1 MRSSRSHAL
10 LLAGMLALPAA
21 LFTACGPGR
30 TAAATQTTPAA
41 FDAGK
46 SDAKAIAIA
55 DQVIAASGG
64 QAAWDK
70 AKQIEFT
77 AKVTVDGQEK
87 VNVHHI
93 WDRWNGR
100 HHFEKS
106 DPVSKAELMVGYEQY
121 GSAAFGEVD
130 GHSDIPR
137 DQVAKMKGEAEKR
150 IAIDGFNL
158 LMPFK
163 LKDPGATLK
172 FVEER
177 PDPATPDKMAF
188 DVIKLTFD
196 PGVGLT
202 PGDVYYVV
210 VNKTSHLI
218 DHIEMVEAGKADDQR
233 IGYKFDDYQDIGG
246 LKLSLKRQNI
256 GYAAEQLEFSDVK
269 VSGEVDEEQFVP
281 KVQ

>member
-10 LLAGMLALPAA
+10 LLAGTLALPVA

-41 FDAGK
+41 FDASK
-46 SDAKAIAIA
+46 SDAKAVEIA

-64 QAAWDK
+64 EAAWTK

-87 VNVHHI
+87 VNVHHV

-100 HHFEKS
+100 HHFEKA
-106 DPVSKAELMVGYEQY
+106 DPVSKAELMVGYEQF
-121 GSAAFGEVD
+121 GDAKFGEVD

-150 IAIDGFNL
+150 IAIDAFNL
-158 LMPFK
+158 LLPFK
-163 LKDPGATLK
+163 LKDPGVTLK

-177 PDPATPDKMAF
+177 PDPATPDKMAY
-188 DVIKLTFD
+188 DVVKMTFD
-196 PGVGLT
+196 AGVGLS

-210 VNKTSHLI
+210 VDKASHLI
-218 DHIEMVEAGKADDQR
+218 HHIEMVESGKADDQR

-256 GYAAEQLEFSDVK
+256 GYAAEQLEFTDVK